1 MSQTRTARRP
11 FLVTA
16 ALTAVLSLGLTAC
29 GTGGGEA
36 SESPTTSPSDTASA
50 SASAT
55 ESMPATESATPS
67 DSATASPSASSAPSG
82 SPSASASGSASGS
95 ASASE
100 TAQGATEATVYW
112 VAMDNLEGIEFPGC
126 GDSSLMESTAPVSGV
141 GDVGDPSFVEAG
153 LQVLLDQSEYEV
165 GSGLTN
171 SLYQSELEVTEVSIS
186 GDTVTV
192 DLTGTPISSGTC
204 DDPRIIAQL
213 ENTALANAGVYAAQ
227 ILLDGTPIQEA
238 MSQKGA

>member
-1 MSQTRTARRP
+1 M
-11 FLVTA
+11 
-16 ALTAVLSLGLTAC
+16 
-29 GTGGGEA
+29 
-36 SESPTTSPSDTASA
+36 
-50 SASAT
+50 
-55 ESMPATESATPS
+55 
-67 DSATASPSASSAPSG
+67 
-82 SPSASASGSASGS
+82 
-95 ASASE
+95 
-100 TAQGATEATVYW
+100 YW

-126 GDSSLMESTAPVSGV
+126 GDSSLMESTAPVSGA

-153 LQVLLDQSEYEV
+153 LQVLLDQTEYEV

-192 DLTGTPISSGTC
+192 DLAGSPISSGTC

-213 ENTALANAGVYAAQ
+213 ENTALANAGVYTVE

-238 MSQKGA
+238 MSQKGS